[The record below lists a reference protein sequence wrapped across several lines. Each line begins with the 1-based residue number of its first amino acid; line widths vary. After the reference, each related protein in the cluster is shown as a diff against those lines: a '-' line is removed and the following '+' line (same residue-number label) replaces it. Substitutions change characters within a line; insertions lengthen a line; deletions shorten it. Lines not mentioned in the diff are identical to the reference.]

1 MEVLLIGAK
10 REGYSPKQCPGT
22 MTVGDLIDYLS
33 GYDEEM
39 RVYIS
44 NDEGYTYGSITE
56 WDIGEKT
63 FSEDA

>member
-10 REGYSPKQCPGT
+10 REGYNPKQCPRT

-44 NDEGYTYGSITE
+44 NDSGYT
-56 WDIGEKT
+56 
-63 FSEDA
+63 

>member
-10 REGYSPKQCPGT
+10 REGYSPKQSPRT